1 MGLTTKLR
9 DMLGIG
15 DLVRILE
22 QDRQMQHEMLQQVI
36 RISALQAETA
46 TRMVGTLET
55 MLTAY
60 AVDGPPEG
68 RHMTEELEVEILE
81 QVMGHGRES

>member
-1 MGLTTKLR
+1 MGLTAKLR

-15 DLVRILE
+15 DIIRVLE
-22 QDRQMQHEMLQQVI
+22 ADRRMQHEMLQQVI

-46 TRMVGTLET
+46 NRMVAALEE
-55 MLTAY
+55 MLNAY